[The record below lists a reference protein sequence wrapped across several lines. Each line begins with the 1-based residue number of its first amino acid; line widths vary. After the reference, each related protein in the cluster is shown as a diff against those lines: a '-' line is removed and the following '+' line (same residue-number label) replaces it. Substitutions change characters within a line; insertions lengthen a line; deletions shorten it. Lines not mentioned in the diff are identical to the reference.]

1 MARAEEHLTAEEAV
15 RALYTAWKDAHRGW
29 GVRPDQAADAAA
41 VAVTEALR
49 TGQPHEVPG
58 IGTVSREDDEHV
70 TITYTR

>member
-1 MARAEEHLTAEEAV
+1 MARTDTHLTAEAAV
-15 RALYTAWKDAHRGW
+15 RALYETWKDSQHGW

-49 TGQPHEVPG
+49 TGQPQEMPG
-58 IGTVSREDDEHV
+58 IGTVAREDAEHV